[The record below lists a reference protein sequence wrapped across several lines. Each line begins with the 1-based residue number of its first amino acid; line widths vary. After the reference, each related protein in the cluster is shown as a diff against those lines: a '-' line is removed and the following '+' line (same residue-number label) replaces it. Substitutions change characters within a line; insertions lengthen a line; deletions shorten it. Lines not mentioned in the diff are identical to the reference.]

1 VWYNS
6 VKTQGEGGKQVAESE
21 APEFLLF
28 HVEDDRLKRLINRVW
43 QRLPAHD
50 RHVLCELL
58 LQISD
63 GMPDKDP
70 EVLGSAGLIVPS
82 SPMKGCVAQIARN
95 ASYSISLYRAKEIES
110 DAACMFVIAHEFAHV
125 VLRHGEMSVLAGF
138 LQGFGPE
145 LIYTDSDMD
154 TLYEWHE
161 DHACLQAWSW
171 GFQDELQAYLDA
183 CPEARR
189 PRWHFEIEVEN

>member
-1 VWYNS
+1 V
-6 VKTQGEGGKQVAESE
+6 GGKQVAESE
-21 APEFLLF
+21 APEYLLF

-145 LIYTDSDMD
+145 LITPMVIWTRSMNG
-154 TLYEWHE
+154 TKTMP
-161 DHACLQAWSW
+161 ACKPGAGVSKTNFRHIWMPVPKR
-171 GFQDELQAYLDA
+171 DA
-183 CPEARR
+183 HGGILR
-189 PRWHFEIEVEN
+189 